1 MKIKRFHPL
10 RCPNMKSINYAVNNF
25 QGENYDQK
33 APLSQNLLYEFLILS
48 NYLMNKYNYLF
59 KILKSSKLMIE
70 KDSLFSSEEDLKYIE
85 QNCVS
90 LIFFYE
96 EFLIQFARF
105 TYI

>member
-1 MKIKRFHPL
+1 MKLKRFHPL
-10 RCPNMKSINYAVNNF
+10 RCPNRESINYAVNNF
-25 QGENYDQK
+25 KGENYDQK
-33 APLSQNLLYEFLILS
+33 APLSQNLLYEFLIHS

-70 KDSLFSSEEDLKYIE
+70 NDSLFSSGEDLKYNE
-85 QNCVS
+85 QNCLS
-90 LIFFYE
+90 LIFFYD